1 MKIKNDDLEDLVCYL
16 ECARDSLLVIH
27 DSLEG
32 GIINPQVLMSSV
44 YSTYIQL
51 NWIAEAMQKQLN
63 KIPTAVI
70 RNAAKEVAS

>member
-1 MKIKNDDLEDLVCYL
+1 MKIKPDDLEDLVCYL

-32 GIINPQVLMSSV
+32 GVINPQVLMGSV

-51 NWIAEAMQKQLN
+51 NWIAEAMQKQLD

-70 RNAAKEVAS
+70 RNAAGEVGK